1 MQLKKNITPW
11 LFIAPALV
19 FIVIFSIY
27 PLIETIFLSFM
38 TQTRGHLVFNGI
50 NNFKRLFSDQY
61 FYVSLKNSL
70 IYLIIQVPIMTLL
83 AILLSIALHRG
94 ITKLKGLYRTI
105 FFIPFIVESVAY
117 SLIFVILFQ
126 ERGVINYLLSL
137 FNLQPVMW
145 LTQT

>member
-61 FYVSLKNSL
+61 FYVSLK
-70 IYLIIQVPIMTLL
+70 
-83 AILLSIALHRG
+83 
-94 ITKLKGLYRTI
+94 K
-105 FFIPFIVESVAY
+105 
-117 SLIFVILFQ
+117 
-126 ERGVINYLLSL
+126 L
-137 FNLQPVMW
+137 FNISNY
-145 LTQT
+145 TGSYNDIISYTSFYSTS